1 MLEEILKG
9 KIEQSLNVTAEIK
22 EDEELK
28 TETSFKDFVA
38 GKGEEAPKEEVQTE
52 TKEEVKT
59 ETIVAE
65 ESKNLEVDNKNEDV
79 ASDVFDFSVDTETKE
94 VNKEEVKEESVFDL
108 NTKFK
113 ESFPDLEIEDVAQL
127 VNEYKSLKEKKPL
140 LSEEELSKVASLL
153 TDGDLDWNKIKQIA
167 EVKTLDVTA
176 LNDRDVFVSGLKRE
190 GLTDK
195 EIQIELEMYDSA
207 INFDEEDA
215 DKREILENNR
225 YKSSLRNKI
234 KEYRNRTSA
243 LKNDAQ
249 FDLPKLD
256 LTGLDKDAKAK
267 MEQQALQ
274 QKEMIEK
281 WNTAVKTNLNDF
293 KEIAF
298 NLDKDKKYNFKVN
311 EEDLQFVEKS
321 ITDSAE
327 IYKRY
332 ADKENNSFDFKSMR
346 QDLFMMKNWKSVVK
360 TLIQQNANYKAEE
373 IIKEIS
379 NVDFDGSQ
387 KSGGTKTVSPRDL
400 GIKAILGI

>member
-28 TETSFKDFVA
+28 TETSFKDFIA
-38 GKGEEAPKEEVQTE
+38 GKGEEASKEEVQTE

-59 ETIVAE
+59 ETIINDNSKE
-65 ESKNLEVDNKNEDV
+65 EIKKEDAV
-79 ASDVFDFSVDTETKE
+79 SDVFDFSTNTETTESK
-94 VNKEEVKEESVFDL
+94 NEEVKGEVTFDL

-167 EVKTLDVTA
+167 EVKTLDVNA

-207 INFDEEDA
+207 MNFDEEDA

-234 KEYRNRTSA
+234 KEYRNELST

-256 LTGLDKDAKAK
+256 LTGVDKEAKAK

-281 WNTAVKTNLNDF
+281 WNTAVKNNLNDF

-311 EEDLQFVEKS
+311 DEDLQFVEKS

-346 QDLFMMKNWKSVVK
+346 QDLFMMKNWKTVVK